1 MKKHLLNG
9 VKILVAIAFVNSL
22 CINMTLL
29 ASVPFCIVMEGLEA
43 SVPLTLATVA
53 LTICN
58 GALLSAFK
66 EKVDRK

>member
-9 VKILVAIAFVNSL
+9 VKILAAIAFVNSL

-43 SVPLTLATVA
+43 SIPLALATVA

-58 GALLSAFK
+58 GALLSALK
-66 EKVDRK
+66 EKEDSK